1 MRDYSVAMFEW
12 IVAKND
18 VKSQE
23 IIIDRET
30 LVELLHNFNC
40 PTNDGRLPDRINI
53 SVYPQLPTEIF
64 EATLNTD
71 LEEQK

>member
-1 MRDYSVAMFEW
+1 MRDYSAAMFEW
-12 IVAKND
+12 VVAKND

-40 PTNDGRLPDRINI
+40 PTHDGRLPDRINI
-53 SVYPQLPTEIF
+53 TVYPQLPTEIF